1 MPKYLIERDVPGLG
15 QFSERDLQ
23 ALALKSVRVLHGL
36 GPEIQ
41 WLHSYVSD
49 DKLCCVYIAPDEALI
64 REHAEQGGFPCN
76 RINEVKT
83 MIDPTTA
90 EPVAEPAA
98 TAAAGATATTAR
110 AVA

>member
-23 ALALKSVRVLHGL
+23 ALSLKSVRVLHGL

-49 DKLCCVYIAPDEALI
+49 DKLCCVYIAPDETLI
-64 REHAEQGGFPCN
+64 REHAERGAFPLN
-76 RINEVKT
+76 QINEVKT
-83 MIDPTTA
+83 LIDPTTA
-90 EPVAEPAA
+90 EP
-98 TAAAGATATTAR
+98 TAAATTAR
-110 AVA
+110 AVG